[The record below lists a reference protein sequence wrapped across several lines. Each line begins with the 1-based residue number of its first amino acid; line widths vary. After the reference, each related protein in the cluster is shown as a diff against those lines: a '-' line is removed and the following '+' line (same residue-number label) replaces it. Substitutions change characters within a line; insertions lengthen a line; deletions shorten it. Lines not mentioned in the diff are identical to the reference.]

1 MNADESSDSEPLIE
15 IVKKA
20 SKAVKK
26 PSSVSPKKSVDT
38 KKKGNFIST
47 DLQHQ
52 QKVLVLYSRY
62 SVCYT
67 ESLDGDSSGDEPLS
81 EVAKKM
87 NSKRQRKAA
96 AVSPRKATP
105 VMKSKRNAARKTGK
119 C

>member
-20 SKAVKK
+20 SKPVKK
-26 PSSVSPKKSVDT
+26 PSSVPPKKSVDT
-38 KKKGNFIST
+38 KKKGNFLSM

-52 QKVLVLYSRY
+52 QKVAVLWT
-62 SVCYT
+62 VILFFYT

-81 EVAKKM
+81 ELAKKM
-87 NSKRQRKAA
+87 NSKRQRKAL

>member
-38 KKKGNFIST
+38 KKKGNFVST
-47 DLQHQ
+47 DLQRQ
-52 QKVLVLYSRY
+52 QKVPVLYSRY

-67 ESLDGDSSGDEPLS
+67 EPLHGDSSGDEPLS
-81 EVAKKM
+81 EVAQKM
-87 NSKRQRKAA
+87 NSRRQRRAT

-105 VMKSKRNAARKTGK
+105 VKKSKRNAARKTGK